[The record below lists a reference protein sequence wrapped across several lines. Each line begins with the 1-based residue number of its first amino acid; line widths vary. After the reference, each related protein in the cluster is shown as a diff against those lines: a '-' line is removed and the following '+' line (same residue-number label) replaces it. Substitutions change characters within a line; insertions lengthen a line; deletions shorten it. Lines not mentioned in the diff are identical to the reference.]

1 MKTPFIPKL
10 ILLFILFFL
19 YSAGYAQQRDSIT
32 IRGQVTDYNGQPID
46 SCSIFWQSP
55 SFDDIKQAI
64 TDKNGYYTT
73 RIPKGKY
80 QSMGAIN
87 MSTYPHTVKPGLA
100 EKDQRLE
107 FWAWNF
113 IADRDTTLNIR
124 YHRMEVYGLRI
135 FHIPGGMPTYQI
147 YVRPMSLTRTLQ
159 WQKEEK
165 SSLVHAQ
172 DLSKIEQTGL
182 SKQAKGVL
190 LAPSADKLKAI
201 VWINGEEVP
210 VLMKQEIKEYFDAT
224 EYGNAYLLTVD
235 MPRHQKNI
243 LPYRIFK
250 VELTDLENGDR
261 GEGLYYGS
269 PDKSGGKFFNSIE
282 NLHLCTMNNQ
292 GLLALAQLILPS
304 EILSNFEV
312 VRVEE
317 EASLIRIYLDE
328 SVKAEYKENPEI
340 ESKGFCEAVT
350 IRDFPIRDKGVDLI
364 VRRRKWYDKQNN
376 RYFSDSYDLKAEE
389 TRYSKEFAAFLKGV
403 YGDDSYDLPFA

>member
-19 YSAGYAQQRDSIT
+19 YSAGYAQQRDSVT

-73 RIPKGKY
+73 RIP
-80 QSMGAIN
+80 
-87 MSTYPHTVKPGLA
+87 
-100 EKDQRLE
+100 
-107 FWAWNF
+107 
-113 IADRDTTLNIR
+113 
-124 YHRMEVYGLRI
+124 I

-201 VWINGEEVP
+201 VWIDGEEVP

-261 GEGLYYGS
+261 GEGLYYM
-269 PDKSGGKFFNSIE
+269 E
-282 NLHLCTMNNQ
+282 
-292 GLLALAQLILPS
+292 
-304 EILSNFEV
+304 
-312 VRVEE
+312 
-317 EASLIRIYLDE
+317 
-328 SVKAEYKENPEI
+328 KENYI
-340 ESKGFCEAVT
+340 K
-350 IRDFPIRDKGVDLI
+350 
-364 VRRRKWYDKQNN
+364 
-376 RYFSDSYDLKAEE
+376 
-389 TRYSKEFAAFLKGV
+389 
-403 YGDDSYDLPFA
+403 

>member
-19 YSAGYAQQRDSIT
+19 YSAGYAQQRDSVT

-172 DLSKIEQTGL
+172 DLSKIEQTGPMSLTRTLQWQKEEKSSLVHAQDLSKIEQTGL

-201 VWINGEEVP
+201 VWIDGEEVP
-210 VLMKQEIKEYFDAT
+210 VLMKQEIKEYFNAT

-235 MPRHQKNI
+235 MPKHQKNI

-261 GEGLYYGS
+261 GEGLYYM
-269 PDKSGGKFFNSIE
+269 E
-282 NLHLCTMNNQ
+282 
-292 GLLALAQLILPS
+292 
-304 EILSNFEV
+304 
-312 VRVEE
+312 
-317 EASLIRIYLDE
+317 
-328 SVKAEYKENPEI
+328 KENYI
-340 ESKGFCEAVT
+340 K
-350 IRDFPIRDKGVDLI
+350 
-364 VRRRKWYDKQNN
+364 
-376 RYFSDSYDLKAEE
+376 
-389 TRYSKEFAAFLKGV
+389 
-403 YGDDSYDLPFA
+403 